1 MYAIPGV
8 VCHPWGRMLHL
19 HHLILPLLC
28 LALTVTLTILYDS
41 RHRLLLLLLLRF
53 LFLLRDLIV
62 NNLLLFSTGVLG
74 QPHVPVA
81 DCGLD
86 GT

>member
-41 RHRLLLLLLLRF
+41 RHRLLLLLLRF

-62 NNLLLFSTGVLG
+62 NNSSSSRQACWDSPTCQSQIVG
-74 QPHVPVA
+74 
-81 DCGLD
+81 
-86 GT
+86 